1 MKGLVLTV
9 FKLQYVLY
17 MLEVKIIL
25 NGLII

>member
-25 NGLII
+25 TGLII